1 MRKLILTLAAAGTAL
16 AVAAPAAAQY
26 YPQQPYGYGAQQQY
40 GYGQQYGYNNGYG
53 QVRGLQARI
62 DAVQYRIQ
70 RLGWRGGSNGLRKEA
85 RNIERQLQRS
95 ARYGLNPY
103 QANDLSNRIARLEQ
117 RVNYAMSS
125 YGRYG
130 SGYGNGYGYNSG
142 YGANNGYGYSDRD
155 GDHRDD
161 RYEDDQGNRRDD

>member
-1 MRKLILTLAAAGTAL
+1 MRKLIISLAAAGTAL

-26 YPQQPYGYGAQQQY
+26 YPQQQQPYGYGAPQQY
-40 GYGQQYGYNNGYG
+40 GYGQQQYGYNNYG
-53 QVRGLQARI
+53 QARALQARI
-62 DAVQYRIQ
+62 AAVQFRID
-70 RLGWRGGSNGLRKEA
+70 RLGRRGGSNGLRKEA

-117 RVNYAMSS
+117 RVNYAMSGR

-130 SGYGNGYGYNSG
+130 NGYNNG
-142 YGANNGYGYSDRD
+142 YGANGYNSSYGYSDRD

-161 RYEDDQGNRRDD
+161 RYEDDRGNRRDD